1 MSAREPLREPGDQ
14 SPAPPGIFRVGEEGG
29 KAGGSLPATGPE
41 GHRLLRATALGL
53 RPRRALSSVPRKQP
67 SISRNAGLH
76 SLQQPVPRRPH
87 GTHQTGPALSLSKAV
102 SLSKVW
108 GVPHTMAKFVADPV
122 LSVISLMANNLGV
135 TMTIHAAI
143 LLFIGSLLRS
153 RMCILKY
160 TILCAIVLCIA
171 SIRYVLLNWVHE
183 HSITWM

>member
-1 MSAREPLREPGDQ
+1 MAQ
-14 SPAPPGIFRVGEEGG
+14 
-29 KAGGSLPATGPE
+29 
-41 GHRLLRATALGL
+41 RAINSRGL
-53 RPRRALSSVPRKQP
+53 RVIADLSVFL
-67 SISRNAGLH
+67 IITYVAGNYLYMMFGGCIPAWRQVSE
-76 SLQQPVPRRPH
+76 SLYDHGIVAEPV
-87 GTHQTGPALSLSKAV
+87 
-102 SLSKVW
+102 
-108 GVPHTMAKFVADPV
+108 TMAKFVADPV

-183 HSITWM
+183 HSFFWR